1 MPAKSQ
7 DYGHVCVISVE
18 GNLIQAELDSCKKPF
33 EQRVAA
39 RKVVDFIID
48 LGRCEFAD
56 SAGLE
61 SLLWMKR
68 KAEDLGGQVKLIVSV
83 DSLKTILHMTRLANR
98 FEVHSDLAPAL
109 KNM

>member
-1 MPAKSQ
+1 MPVKSQ

-18 GNLIQAELDSCKKPF
+18 GNLVQTELDTCKKPF

-48 LGRCEFAD
+48 LERCEFAD

-68 KAEDLGGQVKLIVSV
+68 KAEDLGGQVKLVVTAESM
-83 DSLKTILHMTRLANR
+83 KTILHLTRLANR
-98 FEVHSDLAPAL
+98 FEVHSELAPAL